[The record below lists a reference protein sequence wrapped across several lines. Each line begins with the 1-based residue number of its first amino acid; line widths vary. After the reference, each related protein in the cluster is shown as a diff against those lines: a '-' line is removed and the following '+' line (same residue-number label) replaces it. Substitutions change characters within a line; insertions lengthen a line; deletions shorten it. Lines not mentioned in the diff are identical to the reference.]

1 MTLHEAVERA
11 REDEAVERSHL
22 RGEVSKLK
30 TLLRHLEWA
39 GYNDRKESRECPACG
54 GIEDVGHREECGLK
68 EAIDG

>member
-39 GYNDRKESRECPACG
+39 GYNDRKDCHECPACG
-54 GIEDVGHREECGLK
+54 GAEFVGHRSDCGLK
-68 EAIDG
+68 KAIYD